1 MMLMAIYHLHCKVF
15 SRSKGQTAIAA
26 AAYRSGT
33 KLEDHELGTVSDY
46 TKKKGIAFSEI
57 ALPSNAPKEY
67 ADREV
72 LWNAVQEVE
81 KSKDAQLCREFEIA
95 LPKELSLDEQIDLV
109 RTFAK
114 SLVSEGMIADYSIH
128 DKNDG
133 NPHVHILTTMRRID
147 DNGKWMAKQRKVYS
161 LDESGNRIPVI
172 DPKTGKQ
179 KVESSGRK
187 VWKREPLLT
196 NDWNKKEKLVE
207 WRKRW
212 SDICNEA
219 IDKKNALIE
228 EENLAVNLYAQQEA
242 ISHIDHRSYAEQGV
256 NKTPTIHE
264 GWQARK
270 MERLGMTSERLEQ
283 NRRINQMNSVWS
295 QLNRVSKKYRKYN
308 ENHYKKYQ
316 EEVKNHERR
325 IRNFRS
331 SSGRSSGVTGHSGTN
346 HQNNVYSIAR
356 YPQTELA
363 SYGKIAAM
371 PRRGKSSEETD
382 SARLADH
389 TSISNIIRISDLIDD
404 ANLSMEQDAES
415 LIEAIIEAI
424 FSGNKKNKKKGL
436 QLVR

>member
-1 MMLMAIYHLHCKVF
+1 MLMAIYHLHCKVF

-46 TKKKGIAFSEI
+46 TKKNGIAFSEI

>member
-1 MMLMAIYHLHCKVF
+1 MLMAIYHLHCKVF

-46 TKKKGIAFSEI
+46 LKKKGIAFSEI
-57 ALPSNAPKEY
+57 ALPANAPKEY

-95 LPKELSLDEQIDLV
+95 LPKELSLVEQIELV

-114 SLVSEGMIADYSIH
+114 SLVNEGMIADYSIH

-133 NPHVHILTTMRRID
+133 NPHVHILTTMRGIA
-147 DNGKWMAKQRKVYS
+147 DNGKWMSKQKKIYS
-161 LDESGNRIPVI
+161 LDDGGNRIPII
-172 DPKTGKQ
+172 DKKTGQQ
-179 KVESSGRK
+179 KISNGRRQ
-187 VWKREPLLT
+187 WKRETLLDT
-196 NDWNKKEKLVE
+196 PWNSREQLLA

-283 NRRINQMNSVWS
+283 NRRINQMNSVWL
-295 QLNRVSKKYRKYN
+295 QLDTLSKKYRKYN
-308 ENHYKKYQ
+308 EDHYQDYQ
-316 EEVKNHERR
+316 KEVKNHERR
-325 IRNFRS
+325 IRDFRLC
-331 SSGRSSGVTGHSGTN
+331 SGRSSGVTGHAGAN
-346 HQNNVYSIAR
+346 YQNDVYSFAGNT
-356 YPQTELA
+356 QTEPA
-363 SYGKIAAM
+363 SYREITAM
-371 PRRGKSSEETD
+371 SRRGKSSEGTD
-382 SARLADH
+382 SEGLADH
-389 TSISNIIRISDLIDD
+389 TSISDMIRISDLIDD
-404 ANLSMEQDAES
+404 ANSSMKSEAET
-415 LIEAIIEAI
+415 LIEAIIDAL
-424 FSGNKKNKKKGL
+424 FSGNKKKKKHGL

>member
-1 MMLMAIYHLHCKVF
+1 MLMAIYHLHCKVF

-33 KLEDHELGTVSDY
+33 KLKDHELGTVSDY
-46 TKKKGIAFSEI
+46 LKKKGIAFSEI
-57 ALPSNAPKEY
+57 ALPANAPKEY

-95 LPKELSLDEQIDLV
+95 LPKELSLVEQIELV

-114 SLVSEGMIADYSIH
+114 SLVNEGMIADYSIH

-133 NPHVHILTTMRRID
+133 NPHVHILTTMRGIA
-147 DNGKWMAKQRKVYS
+147 DNGKWMSKQKKIYS
-161 LDESGNRIPVI
+161 LDDGGNRIPII
-172 DPKTGKQ
+172 DKKTGQQ
-179 KVESSGRK
+179 KISNGRRQ
-187 VWKREPLLT
+187 WKRETLLDT
-196 NDWNKKEKLVE
+196 PWNSREQLLA

-283 NRRINQMNSVWS
+283 NRRINQMNSVWL
-295 QLNRVSKKYRKYN
+295 QLDTLSKKYRKYN
-308 ENHYKKYQ
+308 EDHYQDYQ
-316 EEVKNHERR
+316 KEVKNHERR
-325 IRNFRS
+325 IRDFRS
-331 SSGRSSGVTGHSGTN
+331 CSGRSSGVTGHAGAN
-346 HQNNVYSIAR
+346 YQNDVYSFAGNT
-356 YPQTELA
+356 QTGPA
-363 SYGKIAAM
+363 SYREITAM
-371 PRRGKSSEETD
+371 SRRGKSSEGTD
-382 SARLADH
+382 SEGLADH
-389 TSISNIIRISDLIDD
+389 TSISDMIRISDLIDD
-404 ANLSMEQDAES
+404 ANSSMKSEAET
-415 LIEAIIEAI
+415 LIEAIIDAL
-424 FSGNKKNKKKGL
+424 FSGNKKKKKHGL
-436 QLVR
+436 QLVK

>member
-1 MMLMAIYHLHCKVF
+1 MLMAIYHLHCKVF

-57 ALPSNAPKEY
+57 ELPSNAPKEY

-95 LPKELSLDEQIDLV
+95 LPKELSLVEQIELV

-128 DKNDG
+128 DKIDG
-133 NPHVHILTTMRRID
+133 NPHVHILTTMRGID
-147 DNGKWMAKQRKVYS
+147 DKGKWMSKQKKIYS
-161 LDESGNRIPVI
+161 LDEGGNRIPII
-172 DPKTGKQ
+172 DKKTGQQ
-179 KVESSGRK
+179 KISNGRRQ
-187 VWKREPLLT
+187 WKRETLLDT
-196 NDWNKKEKLVE
+196 SWNSKEQLLA

-228 EENLAVNLYAQQEA
+228 EENLAVNLYAQQPE
-242 ISHIDHRSYAEQGV
+242 INHIDHRSYAEQGV

-283 NRRINQMNSVWS
+283 NRRINQMNSIWS
-295 QLNRVSKKYRKYN
+295 QLNDVSKKYRKYN
-308 ENHYKKYQ
+308 EDHYQDYQ
-316 EEVKNHERR
+316 KEVKNHERR

-331 SSGRSSGVTGHSGTN
+331 SSGRSSGVTGHSGAN
-346 HQNNVYSIAR
+346 YQNDVCSFAGNT
-356 YPQTELA
+356 QTEPA
-363 SYGKIAAM
+363 SYREITAM
-371 PRRGKSSEETD
+371 SRRGKSSEGTD
-382 SARLADH
+382 SAGLADQ
-389 TSISNIIRISDLIDD
+389 TSLSDIIRISDLIDD
-404 ANLSMEQDAES
+404 ANSSMESEAET
-415 LIEAIIEAI
+415 LIEAIINAL
-424 FSGNKKNKKKGL
+424 FSGNKKKKKHEL

>member
-1 MMLMAIYHLHCKVF
+1 MLMAIYHLHCKVF

-57 ALPSNAPKEY
+57 ELPSNAPKEY

-95 LPKELSLDEQIDLV
+95 LPKELSLVEQIELV

-133 NPHVHILTTMRRID
+133 NPHVHILTTMRGIG
-147 DNGKWMAKQRKVYS
+147 DNGKWMSKQKKIYS
-161 LDESGNRIPVI
+161 LDEGGNRIPII
-172 DPKTGKQ
+172 DKKTGQQ
-179 KVESSGRK
+179 KISNGRRQ
-187 VWKREPLLT
+187 WTRETLLDT
-196 NDWNKKEKLVE
+196 PWNSRVQLLA

-256 NKTPTIHE
+256 NKAPTIHE

-283 NRRINQMNSVWS
+283 NRRINQMNSIWS
-295 QLNRVSKKYRKYN
+295 QLNDVSKKYRKYN
-308 ENHYKKYQ
+308 EDHYQDYQ
-316 EEVKNHERR
+316 KEVKNHERR

-346 HQNNVYSIAR
+346 YQNDVYSFAGNT
-356 YPQTELA
+356 QTEPA
-363 SYGKIAAM
+363 SYREITAM
-371 PRRGKSSEETD
+371 SRRGKSSEGTD
-382 SARLADH
+382 SAGLADH
-389 TSISNIIRISDLIDD
+389 TSISDMIRISDLIDD
-404 ANLSMEQDAES
+404 ANSSMESEAET
-415 LIEAIIEAI
+415 LIEAIIDAL
-424 FSGNKKNKKKGL
+424 FSGNKKKKKHGL

>member
-283 NRRINQMNSVWS
+283 NRRINC
-295 QLNRVSKKYRKYN
+295 
-308 ENHYKKYQ
+308 
-316 EEVKNHERR
+316 
-325 IRNFRS
+325 
-331 SSGRSSGVTGHSGTN
+331 
-346 HQNNVYSIAR
+346 
-356 YPQTELA
+356 
-363 SYGKIAAM
+363 
-371 PRRGKSSEETD
+371 
-382 SARLADH
+382 
-389 TSISNIIRISDLIDD
+389 
-404 ANLSMEQDAES
+404 
-415 LIEAIIEAI
+415 
-424 FSGNKKNKKKGL
+424 
-436 QLVR
+436 

>member
-1 MMLMAIYHLHCKVF
+1 MLMAIYHLHCKVF

-57 ALPSNAPKEY
+57 ELPSNAPKEY

-95 LPKELSLDEQIDLV
+95 LPKELSLVEQIELV

-133 NPHVHILTTMRRID
+133 NPHVHILTTMRGID
-147 DNGKWMAKQRKVYS
+147 DKGKWMSKQKKIYS
-161 LDESGNRIPVI
+161 LDEGGNRIPII
-172 DPKTGKQ
+172 DKKTGQQ
-179 KVESSGRK
+179 KISNGRRQ
-187 VWKREPLLT
+187 WKRETLLDT
-196 NDWNKKEKLVE
+196 SWNSKEQLLA

-228 EENLAVNLYAQQEA
+228 EENLAVNLYAQQPE
-242 ISHIDHRSYAEQGV
+242 INHIDHRSYAEQGV

-283 NRRINQMNSVWS
+283 NRRINQMNSIWS
-295 QLNRVSKKYRKYN
+295 QLNDVSKKYRKYN
-308 ENHYKKYQ
+308 EDHYQDYQ
-316 EEVKNHERR
+316 KEVKNHERR

-331 SSGRSSGVTGHSGTN
+331 SSGRSSGVTGHSGAN
-346 HQNNVYSIAR
+346 YQNDVYSFAGNT
-356 YPQTELA
+356 QTEPA
-363 SYGKIAAM
+363 SYREITAM
-371 PRRGKSSEETD
+371 SRRGKSSEGTD
-382 SARLADH
+382 SAGLADQ
-389 TSISNIIRISDLIDD
+389 TSLSDIIRISDLIDD
-404 ANLSMEQDAES
+404 ANSSMESEAET
-415 LIEAIIEAI
+415 LIEAIINAL
-424 FSGNKKNKKKGL
+424 FSGNKKKKKHEL

>member
-1 MMLMAIYHLHCKVF
+1 MLMAIYHLHCKVF

-46 TKKKGIAFSEI
+46 TKKKGIAFSDIE
-57 ALPSNAPKEY
+57 LPSNAPKEY

-95 LPKELSLDEQIDLV
+95 LPKELSLVEQIELV

-133 NPHVHILTTMRRID
+133 NPHVHILTTMRGID
-147 DNGKWMAKQRKVYS
+147 DKGKWMSKQKKIYS
-161 LDESGNRIPVI
+161 LDEGGNRIPII
-172 DPKTGKQ
+172 DKKTGQQ
-179 KVESSGRK
+179 KISNGRRQ
-187 VWKREPLLT
+187 WKRETLLDT
-196 NDWNKKEKLVE
+196 SWNSKEQLLA

-228 EENLAVNLYAQQEA
+228 EENLAVNLYAQQPE
-242 ISHIDHRSYAEQGV
+242 INHIDHRSYAEQGV

-283 NRRINQMNSVWS
+283 NRRINQMNSIWS
-295 QLNRVSKKYRKYN
+295 QLNDVSKKYRKYN
-308 ENHYKKYQ
+308 EDHYQDYQ
-316 EEVKNHERR
+316 KEVKNHERR

-331 SSGRSSGVTGHSGTN
+331 SSGRSSGVTGHSGAN
-346 HQNNVYSIAR
+346 YQNDVYSFAGNT
-356 YPQTELA
+356 QTEPA
-363 SYGKIAAM
+363 SYREITAM
-371 PRRGKSSEETD
+371 SRRGKSSEGTD
-382 SARLADH
+382 SAGLADQ
-389 TSISNIIRISDLIDD
+389 TSLSDIIRISDLIDD
-404 ANLSMEQDAES
+404 ANSSMESEAET
-415 LIEAIIEAI
+415 LIEAIINAL
-424 FSGNKKNKKKGL
+424 FSGNKKKKKHEL

>member
-1 MMLMAIYHLHCKVF
+1 M
-15 SRSKGQTAIAA
+15 
-26 AAYRSGT
+26 
-33 KLEDHELGTVSDY
+33 
-46 TKKKGIAFSEI
+46 
-57 ALPSNAPKEY
+57 
-67 ADREV
+67 
-72 LWNAVQEVE
+72 
-81 KSKDAQLCREFEIA
+81 
-95 LPKELSLDEQIDLV
+95 
-109 RTFAK
+109 
-114 SLVSEGMIADYSIH
+114 
-128 DKNDG
+128 
-133 NPHVHILTTMRRID
+133 
-147 DNGKWMAKQRKVYS
+147 
-161 LDESGNRIPVI
+161 
-172 DPKTGKQ
+172 
-179 KVESSGRK
+179 
-187 VWKREPLLT
+187 WKREPLLT

-424 FSGNKKNKKKGL
+424 FSGNKKNKKKEL

>member
-1 MMLMAIYHLHCKVF
+1 MLMAIYHLHCKVF

-33 KLEDHELGTVSDY
+33 KLEDHELGTISDY

-95 LPKELSLDEQIDLV
+95 LPKELSLVEQIELV

-133 NPHVHILTTMRRID
+133 NPHVHILTTMRGIN

-161 LDESGNRIPVI
+161 LDESGNKIPII
-172 DPKTGKQ
+172 DKKTGQQ
-179 KVESSGRK
+179 KISNGRRQ
-187 VWKREPLLT
+187 WKRETLLDT
-196 NDWNKKEKLVE
+196 PWNSKEQLLA

-228 EENLAVNLYAQQEA
+228 EENLAVNLYAQQPE
-242 ISHIDHRSYAEQGV
+242 INHIDHRSYAEQGV

-283 NRRINQMNSVWS
+283 NRRINQMNSIWS
-295 QLNRVSKKYRKYN
+295 QLNDVSKKYRKYN
-308 ENHYKKYQ
+308 EDHYQDYQ
-316 EEVKNHERR
+316 KEVKNHERR

-331 SSGRSSGVTGHSGTN
+331 SSGRSSGVTGHSGAN
-346 HQNNVYSIAR
+346 YQNDVYSFAGNT
-356 YPQTELA
+356 QTEPA
-363 SYGKIAAM
+363 SYREITAM
-371 PRRGKSSEETD
+371 SRRGKSSEGTD
-382 SARLADH
+382 SAGLADQ
-389 TSISNIIRISDLIDD
+389 TSLSDIIRISDLIDD
-404 ANLSMEQDAES
+404 ANSSMESEAET
-415 LIEAIIEAI
+415 LIEAIINAL
-424 FSGNKKNKKKGL
+424 FSGNKKKKKHEL

>member
-1 MMLMAIYHLHCKVF
+1 MLMAIYHLHCKVF

-57 ALPSNAPKEY
+57 ELPSNAPKEY

-95 LPKELSLDEQIDLV
+95 LPKELSLVEQIELV

-133 NPHVHILTTMRRID
+133 NPHVHILTTMRGID
-147 DNGKWMAKQRKVYS
+147 DNGKWMSKQKKVYS
-161 LDESGNRIPVI
+161 LDEGGNRIPII
-172 DPKTGKQ
+172 DKKTGQQ
-179 KVESSGRK
+179 KISNGRRQ
-187 VWKREPLLT
+187 WKRETLLDT
-196 NDWNKKEKLVE
+196 PWNSREQLLA

-228 EENLAVNLYAQQEA
+228 EENLAVNLYAQQPE
-242 ISHIDHRSYAEQGV
+242 INHIDHRSYAEQGV

-270 MERLGMTSERLEQ
+270 MERLGMTSERPEQ
-283 NRRINQMNSVWS
+283 NRRINQMNSIWS
-295 QLNRVSKKYRKYN
+295 QLNDVSKKYRKYN
-308 ENHYKKYQ
+308 EDHYQDYQ
-316 EEVKNHERR
+316 KEVKNHERR

-331 SSGRSSGVTGHSGTN
+331 SSGRSSGVTGHSGAN
-346 HQNNVYSIAR
+346 YQNDVYSFAGNT
-356 YPQTELA
+356 QTEPA
-363 SYGKIAAM
+363 SYREITAM
-371 PRRGKSSEETD
+371 SRRGKSSEGTD
-382 SARLADH
+382 SAGLADH
-389 TSISNIIRISDLIDD
+389 TSISDMIRISDLIDD
-404 ANLSMEQDAES
+404 ANSRMESEAET
-415 LIEAIIEAI
+415 LIEAIIDAL
-424 FSGNKKNKKKGL
+424 FSGNKKKKKHGL

>member
-1 MMLMAIYHLHCKVF
+1 MLMAIYHLHCKVF

-33 KLEDHELGTVSDY
+33 KLEYHELGTVSDY

>member
-1 MMLMAIYHLHCKVF
+1 MLMAIYHLHCKVF

-26 AAYRSGT
+26 AAYRSGS
-33 KLEDHELGTVSDY
+33 KLEDYELGTVSDY

-57 ALPSNAPKEY
+57 ELPSNAPKEY

-95 LPKELSLDEQIDLV
+95 LPKELSLVEQIELV

-133 NPHVHILTTMRRID
+133 NPHVHILTTMRGID
-147 DNGKWMAKQRKVYS
+147 DKGKWMSKQKKIYS
-161 LDESGNRIPVI
+161 LDEGGNRIPII
-172 DPKTGKQ
+172 DKKTGQQ
-179 KVESSGRK
+179 KISNGRRQ
-187 VWKREPLLT
+187 WKRETFLDTPWNSKEQLLA
-196 NDWNKKEKLVE
+196 

-212 SDICNEA
+212 SDICNEV

-228 EENLAVNLYAQQEA
+228 EENLAVNLYAQQPE
-242 ISHIDHRSYAEQGV
+242 INHIDHRSYAEQGV

-283 NRRINQMNSVWS
+283 NRRINQMNSIWS
-295 QLNRVSKKYRKYN
+295 QLNDVSKKYRKYN
-308 ENHYKKYQ
+308 EDHYQDYQ
-316 EEVKNHERR
+316 KEVKNHERR

-346 HQNNVYSIAR
+346 YQNDVYSFAGNT
-356 YPQTELA
+356 QTEPA
-363 SYGKIAAM
+363 SYREITAM
-371 PRRGKSSEETD
+371 SRRGKSSEGTD
-382 SARLADH
+382 SAGLADH
-389 TSISNIIRISDLIDD
+389 TSISDMIRISDLIDD
-404 ANLSMEQDAES
+404 ANSSMESEAET
-415 LIEAIIEAI
+415 LIEAIIDAL
-424 FSGNKKNKKKGL
+424 FSGNKKKKKHGL

>member
-1 MMLMAIYHLHCKVF
+1 MAIYHLHCKVF

-26 AAYRSGT
+26 AAYRSGS
-33 KLEDHELGTVSDY
+33 KLEDYELGTVSDY

-57 ALPSNAPKEY
+57 ELPSNAPKEY

-81 KSKDAQLCREFEIA
+81 TSKDAQLCREFEIA
-95 LPKELSLDEQIDLV
+95 LPKELSLVEQIEHV

-133 NPHVHILTTMRRID
+133 NPHVHILTTMRGID
-147 DNGKWMAKQRKVYS
+147 DKGKWMSKQKKIYS
-161 LDESGNRIPVI
+161 LDESGNRIPII
-172 DPKTGKQ
+172 DKKTGQQ
-179 KVESSGRK
+179 KISNGRRQ
-187 VWKREPLLT
+187 WKREKFLDTPWNSKEQLLA
-196 NDWNKKEKLVE
+196 

-212 SDICNEA
+212 SDICNEV

-228 EENLAVNLYAQQEA
+228 EENLAVNLYAQQPE
-242 ISHIDHRSYAEQGV
+242 INHIDHRSYAEQGV

-283 NRRINQMNSVWS
+283 NRRINQMNSIWS
-295 QLNRVSKKYRKYN
+295 QLNDVSKKYRKYN
-308 ENHYKKYQ
+308 EDHYQDYQ
-316 EEVKNHERR
+316 KEVKNHERR

-346 HQNNVYSIAR
+346 YQNDVYSFAGNT
-356 YPQTELA
+356 QTEPA
-363 SYGKIAAM
+363 SYREITAM
-371 PRRGKSSEETD
+371 SRRGKSSEGTD
-382 SARLADH
+382 SAGLADH
-389 TSISNIIRISDLIDD
+389 TSISDMIRISDLIDD
-404 ANLSMEQDAES
+404 ANSSMESEAET
-415 LIEAIIEAI
+415 LIEAIIDAL
-424 FSGNKKNKKKGL
+424 FSGNKKKKKHGL

>member
-1 MMLMAIYHLHCKVF
+1 MLMAIYHLHCKVF

-57 ALPSNAPKEY
+57 ELPSNAPKEY

-95 LPKELSLDEQIDLV
+95 LPKELSLVEQIELV

-133 NPHVHILTTMRRID
+133 NPHVHILTTMRGID
-147 DNGKWMAKQRKVYS
+147 DKGKWMSKQKKIYS
-161 LDESGNRIPVI
+161 LDEGGNRIPII
-172 DPKTGKQ
+172 DKKTGQQ
-179 KVESSGRK
+179 KISNGRRQ
-187 VWKREPLLT
+187 WKRETLLDT
-196 NDWNKKEKLVE
+196 SWNSKEQLLA

-228 EENLAVNLYAQQEA
+228 EENLAVNLYAQQPE
-242 ISHIDHRSYAEQGV
+242 INHIDHRSYAEQGV

-283 NRRINQMNSVWS
+283 NRRINQMNSIWS
-295 QLNRVSKKYRKYN
+295 QLNDSKKYRKYN
-308 ENHYKKYQ
+308 EDHYQDYQ
-316 EEVKNHERR
+316 KEVKNHERR

-331 SSGRSSGVTGHSGTN
+331 SSGRSSGVTGHSGAN
-346 HQNNVYSIAR
+346 YQNDVYSFAGNT
-356 YPQTELA
+356 QTEPA
-363 SYGKIAAM
+363 SYREITAM
-371 PRRGKSSEETD
+371 SRRGKSSEGTD
-382 SARLADH
+382 SAGLADQ
-389 TSISNIIRISDLIDD
+389 TSLSDIIRISDLIDD
-404 ANLSMEQDAES
+404 ANSSMESEAET
-415 LIEAIIEAI
+415 LIEAIINAL
-424 FSGNKKNKKKGL
+424 FSGNKKKKKHEL

>member
-1 MMLMAIYHLHCKVF
+1 MLMAIYHLHCKVF

-57 ALPSNAPKEY
+57 ELPSNAPKEY

-95 LPKELSLDEQIDLV
+95 LPKELSLVEQIELV

-133 NPHVHILTTMRRID
+133 NPHVHILTTMRGID
-147 DNGKWMAKQRKVYS
+147 DKGKWMSKQKKIYS
-161 LDESGNRIPVI
+161 LDEGGNRIPII
-172 DPKTGKQ
+172 DKKTGQQ
-179 KVESSGRK
+179 KISNGRRQ
-187 VWKREPLLT
+187 WKRETLLDT
-196 NDWNKKEKLVE
+196 SWNSKEQLLA

-228 EENLAVNLYAQQEA
+228 EKNLAVNLYAQQPE
-242 ISHIDHRSYAEQGV
+242 INHIDHRSYAEQGV

-283 NRRINQMNSVWS
+283 NRRINQMNSIWS
-295 QLNRVSKKYRKYN
+295 QLNDVSKKYRKYN
-308 ENHYKKYQ
+308 EDHYQDYQ
-316 EEVKNHERR
+316 KEVKNHERR

-331 SSGRSSGVTGHSGTN
+331 SSGRSSGVTGHSGAN
-346 HQNNVYSIAR
+346 YQNDVYSFAGNT
-356 YPQTELA
+356 QTEPA
-363 SYGKIAAM
+363 SYREITAM
-371 PRRGKSSEETD
+371 SRRGKSSEGTD
-382 SARLADH
+382 SAGLADQ
-389 TSISNIIRISDLIDD
+389 TSLSDIIRISDLIDD
-404 ANLSMEQDAES
+404 ANSSMESEAET
-415 LIEAIIEAI
+415 LIEAIINAL
-424 FSGNKKNKKKGL
+424 FSGNKKKKKHEL

>member
-1 MMLMAIYHLHCKVF
+1 MLMAIYHLHCKVF

-46 TKKKGIAFSEI
+46 SKKKGIAFSEI
-57 ALPSNAPKEY
+57 ALPANAPKEY

-95 LPKELSLDEQIDLV
+95 LPKELSLVEQIELV

-114 SLVSEGMIADYSIH
+114 SLVNEGMIADYSIH

-133 NPHVHILTTMRRID
+133 NPHVHILTTMRGIA
-147 DNGKWMAKQRKVYS
+147 DNGKWMSKQKKIYS
-161 LDESGNRIPVI
+161 LDDGGNRIPII
-172 DPKTGKQ
+172 DKKTGQQ
-179 KVESSGRK
+179 KISNGRRQ
-187 VWKREPLLT
+187 WKRETLLDT
-196 NDWNKKEKLVE
+196 PWNSREQLLA

-228 EENLAVNLYAQQEA
+228 EENLAVNLYAQQPE
-242 ISHIDHRSYAEQGV
+242 INHIDHRSYAEQGV

-283 NRRINQMNSVWS
+283 NRRINQMNSIWS
-295 QLNRVSKKYRKYN
+295 QLNDVSKKYRKYN
-308 ENHYKKYQ
+308 EDHYQDYQ
-316 EEVKNHERR
+316 KEVKNHERR

-331 SSGRSSGVTGHSGTN
+331 SSGRSSGVTGHSGAN
-346 HQNNVYSIAR
+346 YQNDVYSFAGNT
-356 YPQTELA
+356 QTEPA
-363 SYGKIAAM
+363 SYREITAM
-371 PRRGKSSEETD
+371 SRRGKSSEGTD
-382 SARLADH
+382 SAGLADH
-389 TSISNIIRISDLIDD
+389 TSISDMIRISDLIDD
-404 ANLSMEQDAES
+404 ANSRMESEAET
-415 LIEAIIEAI
+415 LIEAIIDAL
-424 FSGNKKNKKKGL
+424 FSGNKKKKKHGL

>member
-1 MMLMAIYHLHCKVF
+1 MLMAIYHLHCKVF

-57 ALPSNAPKEY
+57 ELPSNAPKEY

-81 KSKDAQLCREFEIA
+81 KSKDAQLCREFEIT
-95 LPKELSLDEQIDLV
+95 LPKELSLVEQIELV

-133 NPHVHILTTMRRID
+133 NPHVHILTTMRGID
-147 DNGKWMAKQRKVYS
+147 DKGKWMSKQKKIYS
-161 LDESGNRIPVI
+161 LDEGGNRIPII
-172 DPKTGKQ
+172 DKKTGQQ
-179 KVESSGRK
+179 KISNGRRQ
-187 VWKREPLLT
+187 WKRETLLDT
-196 NDWNKKEKLVE
+196 SWNSKEQLLA

-228 EENLAVNLYAQQEA
+228 EENLAVNLYAQQPE
-242 ISHIDHRSYAEQGV
+242 INHIDHRSYAEQGV

-270 MERLGMTSERLEQ
+270 MERLGMTSERPEQ
-283 NRRINQMNSVWS
+283 NRRINQMNSIWS
-295 QLNRVSKKYRKYN
+295 QLNDVSKKYRKYN
-308 ENHYKKYQ
+308 EDHYQDYQ
-316 EEVKNHERR
+316 KEVKNHERR

-331 SSGRSSGVTGHSGTN
+331 SSGRSSGVTGHSGAN
-346 HQNNVYSIAR
+346 YQNDVYSFAGNT
-356 YPQTELA
+356 QTEPA
-363 SYGKIAAM
+363 SYREITAM
-371 PRRGKSSEETD
+371 SRRGKSSEGTD
-382 SARLADH
+382 SAGLADH
-389 TSISNIIRISDLIDD
+389 TSLSDIIRISDLIDD
-404 ANLSMEQDAES
+404 ANSSMESEAET
-415 LIEAIIEAI
+415 LIEAIIDAL
-424 FSGNKKNKKKGL
+424 FSGNKKKKKHGL

>member
-1 MMLMAIYHLHCKVF
+1 MLMAIYHLHCKVF

-46 TKKKGIAFSEI
+46 SKKKGIAFSEI
-57 ALPSNAPKEY
+57 ALPANAPKEY

-95 LPKELSLDEQIDLV
+95 LPKELSLVEQIELV

-114 SLVSEGMIADYSIH
+114 SLVNEGMIADYSIH

-133 NPHVHILTTMRRID
+133 NPHVHILTTMRGIA
-147 DNGKWMAKQRKVYS
+147 DNGKWMSKQKKIYS
-161 LDESGNRIPVI
+161 LDESGNKIPII
-172 DPKTGKQ
+172 DKKNGQQ
-179 KVESSGRK
+179 KISNGRRQ
-187 VWKREPLLT
+187 WKRETLLDTPWNSREQLLT
-196 NDWNKKEKLVE
+196 

-264 GWQARK
+264 GWQACK

-283 NRRINQMNSVWS
+283 NRRINQMNSVWL
-295 QLNRVSKKYRKYN
+295 QLDTLSKKYRKYN
-308 ENHYKKYQ
+308 EDHYQDYQ
-316 EEVKNHERR
+316 KEVKNHERR
-325 IRNFRS
+325 IRDFRS
-331 SSGRSSGVTGHSGTN
+331 CSGRSSGVTGHAGAN
-346 HQNNVYSIAR
+346 YQNDVYSFAGNT
-356 YPQTELA
+356 QTEPA
-363 SYGKIAAM
+363 SYREITAM
-371 PRRGKSSEETD
+371 SRRGKSSEGTD
-382 SARLADH
+382 SEGLADH
-389 TSISNIIRISDLIDD
+389 TSISDMIRISDLIDD
-404 ANLSMEQDAES
+404 ANSSMKSEAET

-424 FSGNKKNKKKGL
+424 FSGNKKNKKKEL

>member
-1 MMLMAIYHLHCKVF
+1 MLMAIYHLHCKVF

-33 KLEDHELGTVSDY
+33 KLEDHELGTVSDF

-57 ALPSNAPKEY
+57 ELPSNAPKEY

-95 LPKELSLDEQIDLV
+95 LPKELSLVEQIELV

-133 NPHVHILTTMRRID
+133 NPHVHILTTMRGID
-147 DNGKWMAKQRKVYS
+147 DKGKWMSKQKKIYS
-161 LDESGNRIPVI
+161 LDEGGNRIPII
-172 DPKTGKQ
+172 DKKTGQQ
-179 KVESSGRK
+179 KISNGRRQ
-187 VWKREPLLT
+187 WKRETLLDT
-196 NDWNKKEKLVE
+196 SWNSKEQLLA

-228 EENLAVNLYAQQEA
+228 EENLAVNLYAQQPE
-242 ISHIDHRSYAEQGV
+242 INHIDHRSYAEQGV

-283 NRRINQMNSVWS
+283 NRRINQMNSIWS
-295 QLNRVSKKYRKYN
+295 QLNDVSKKYRKYN
-308 ENHYKKYQ
+308 EDHYQDYQ
-316 EEVKNHERR
+316 KEVKNHERR

-331 SSGRSSGVTGHSGTN
+331 SSGRSSGVTGHSGAN
-346 HQNNVYSIAR
+346 YQNDVYSFAGNT
-356 YPQTELA
+356 QTEPA
-363 SYGKIAAM
+363 SYREITAM
-371 PRRGKSSEETD
+371 SRRGKSSEGTD
-382 SARLADH
+382 SAGLADQ
-389 TSISNIIRISDLIDD
+389 TSLSDIIRISDLIDD
-404 ANLSMEQDAES
+404 ANSSMESEAET
-415 LIEAIIEAI
+415 LIEAIINAL
-424 FSGNKKNKKKGL
+424 FSGNKKKKKHEL

>member
-1 MMLMAIYHLHCKVF
+1 MLMAIYHLHCKVF

-57 ALPSNAPKEY
+57 ELPSNAPKEY

-95 LPKELSLDEQIDLV
+95 LPKELSLVEQIELV

-133 NPHVHILTTMRRID
+133 NPHVHILTTMRGID
-147 DNGKWMAKQRKVYS
+147 DKGKWMSKQKKIYS
-161 LDESGNRIPVI
+161 LDEGGNRIPII
-172 DPKTGKQ
+172 DKKTGQQ
-179 KVESSGRK
+179 KISNGRRQ
-187 VWKREPLLT
+187 WKRETLLDT
-196 NDWNKKEKLVE
+196 SWNSKEQLLA

-228 EENLAVNLYAQQEA
+228 EENLAVNLYAQQPE
-242 ISHIDHRSYAEQGV
+242 INHIDHRSYAEQGV

-283 NRRINQMNSVWS
+283 NRRINQMNSIWS
-295 QLNRVSKKYRKYN
+295 QLNDVSKKYRKYN
-308 ENHYKKYQ
+308 EDHYQDYQ
-316 EEVKNHERR
+316 KEVKNHERR

-331 SSGRSSGVTGHSGTN
+331 SSGRSSGVTGHSGAN
-346 HQNNVYSIAR
+346 YQNDVYSFAGNI
-356 YPQTELA
+356 QTEPA
-363 SYGKIAAM
+363 SYREITAM
-371 PRRGKSSEETD
+371 SRRGKSSEGTD
-382 SARLADH
+382 SAGLADQ
-389 TSISNIIRISDLIDD
+389 TSLSDIIRISDLIDD
-404 ANLSMEQDAES
+404 ANSSMESEAET
-415 LIEAIIEAI
+415 LIEAIINAL
-424 FSGNKKNKKKGL
+424 FSGNKKKKKHEL

>member
-1 MMLMAIYHLHCKVF
+1 MLMAIYHLHCKVF

-283 NRRINQMNSVWS
+283 NRRINQMNSIWS

>member
-1 MMLMAIYHLHCKVF
+1 MLMAIYHLHCKVF

>member
-1 MMLMAIYHLHCKVF
+1 MAIYHLHCKVF
-15 SRSKGQTAIAA
+15 SRNKGQTAIAA

-424 FSGNKKNKKKGL
+424 FSGNKKNKKKEL

>member
-1 MMLMAIYHLHCKVF
+1 MAIYHLHCKVF

-26 AAYRSGT
+26 AAYRSGS
-33 KLEDHELGTVSDY
+33 KLEDYELGTVSDY

-57 ALPSNAPKEY
+57 ELPSNAPKEY

-95 LPKELSLDEQIDLV
+95 LPKELSLVEQIELV

-133 NPHVHILTTMRRID
+133 NPHVHILTTMRGID
-147 DNGKWMAKQRKVYS
+147 DKGKWMSKQKKIYS
-161 LDESGNRIPVI
+161 LDESGNRIPII
-172 DPKTGKQ
+172 DKKTGQQ
-179 KVESSGRK
+179 KISNGRRQ
-187 VWKREPLLT
+187 WKREKFLDTPWNSKEQLLA
-196 NDWNKKEKLVE
+196 

-212 SDICNEA
+212 SDICNEV

-228 EENLAVNLYAQQEA
+228 EENLAVNLYAQQPE
-242 ISHIDHRSYAEQGV
+242 INHIDHRSYAEQGV

-283 NRRINQMNSVWS
+283 NRRINQMNSIWS
-295 QLNRVSKKYRKYN
+295 QLNDVSKKYRKYN
-308 ENHYKKYQ
+308 EDHYQDYQ
-316 EEVKNHERR
+316 KEVKNHERR

-346 HQNNVYSIAR
+346 YQNDVYSFAGNT
-356 YPQTELA
+356 QTEPA
-363 SYGKIAAM
+363 SYREITAM
-371 PRRGKSSEETD
+371 SRRGKSSEGTD
-382 SARLADH
+382 SAGLADH
-389 TSISNIIRISDLIDD
+389 TSISDMIRISDLIDD
-404 ANLSMEQDAES
+404 ANSSMESEAET
-415 LIEAIIEAI
+415 LIEAIIDAL
-424 FSGNKKNKKKGL
+424 FSGNKKKKKHGL

>member
-1 MMLMAIYHLHCKVF
+1 MLMAIYHLHCKVF
-15 SRSKGQTAIAA
+15 SRSKGQTSIAA

>member
-1 MMLMAIYHLHCKVF
+1 MAIYHLHCKVF

-128 DKNDG
+128 DKNDE

>member
-1 MMLMAIYHLHCKVF
+1 MLMAIYHLHCKVF

-46 TKKKGIAFSEI
+46 TKKKGIAFSDIE
-57 ALPSNAPKEY
+57 LPSNAPKEY

-95 LPKELSLDEQIDLV
+95 LPKELSLVEQIELV

-133 NPHVHILTTMRRID
+133 NPHVHILTTMRGID
-147 DNGKWMAKQRKVYS
+147 DKGKWMSKQKKIYS
-161 LDESGNRIPVI
+161 LDEGGNRIPII
-172 DPKTGKQ
+172 DKKTGQQ
-179 KVESSGRK
+179 KISNGRRQ
-187 VWKREPLLT
+187 WKRETLLDT
-196 NDWNKKEKLVE
+196 SWNSKEQLLA

-228 EENLAVNLYAQQEA
+228 EKNLAVNLYAQQPE
-242 ISHIDHRSYAEQGV
+242 INHIDHRSYAEQGV

-283 NRRINQMNSVWS
+283 NRRINQMNSIWS
-295 QLNRVSKKYRKYN
+295 QLNDVSKKYRKYN
-308 ENHYKKYQ
+308 EDHYQDYQ
-316 EEVKNHERR
+316 KEVKNHERR

-331 SSGRSSGVTGHSGTN
+331 SSGRSSGVTGHSGAN
-346 HQNNVYSIAR
+346 YQNDVYSFAGNT
-356 YPQTELA
+356 QTEPA
-363 SYGKIAAM
+363 SYREITAM
-371 PRRGKSSEETD
+371 SRRGKSSEGTD
-382 SARLADH
+382 SAGLADQ
-389 TSISNIIRISDLIDD
+389 TSLSDIIRISDLIDD
-404 ANLSMEQDAES
+404 ANSSMESEAET
-415 LIEAIIEAI
+415 LIEAIINAL
-424 FSGNKKNKKKGL
+424 FSGNKKKKKHEL

>member
-1 MMLMAIYHLHCKVF
+1 MLMAIYHLHCKVF

-57 ALPSNAPKEY
+57 ELPSNAPKEY

-95 LPKELSLDEQIDLV
+95 LPKELSLVEQIELV

-133 NPHVHILTTMRRID
+133 NPHVHILTTMRGID
-147 DNGKWMAKQRKVYS
+147 DKGKWMSKQKKIYS
-161 LDESGNRIPVI
+161 LDEGGNRISII
-172 DPKTGKQ
+172 DKKTGQQ
-179 KVESSGRK
+179 KISNGRRQ
-187 VWKREPLLT
+187 WKRETLLDT
-196 NDWNKKEKLVE
+196 SWNSKEQLLA

-228 EENLAVNLYAQQEA
+228 EENLAVNLYAQQPE
-242 ISHIDHRSYAEQGV
+242 INHIDHRSYAEQGV

-283 NRRINQMNSVWS
+283 NRRINQMNSIWS
-295 QLNRVSKKYRKYN
+295 QLNDVSKKYRKYN
-308 ENHYKKYQ
+308 EDHYQDYQ
-316 EEVKNHERR
+316 KEVKNHERR

-331 SSGRSSGVTGHSGTN
+331 SSGRSSGVTGHSGAN
-346 HQNNVYSIAR
+346 YQNDVYSFAGNT
-356 YPQTELA
+356 QTEPA
-363 SYGKIAAM
+363 SYREITAM
-371 PRRGKSSEETD
+371 SRRGKSSEGTD
-382 SARLADH
+382 SAGLADH
-389 TSISNIIRISDLIDD
+389 TSLSDIIRISDLIDD
-404 ANLSMEQDAES
+404 ANSSMESEAET
-415 LIEAIIEAI
+415 LIEAIIDAL
-424 FSGNKKNKKKGL
+424 FSGNKKKKKHGL

>member
-1 MMLMAIYHLHCKVF
+1 MLMAIYHLHCKVF

-57 ALPSNAPKEY
+57 ELPSNAPKEY

-95 LPKELSLDEQIDLV
+95 LPKELSLVEQIELV

-133 NPHVHILTTMRRID
+133 NPHVHILTTMRGID
-147 DNGKWMAKQRKVYS
+147 DKGKWMSKQKKIYS
-161 LDESGNRIPVI
+161 LDEGGNRIPII
-172 DPKTGKQ
+172 DKKTGQQ
-179 KVESSGRK
+179 KISNGRRQ
-187 VWKREPLLT
+187 WKRETLLDT
-196 NDWNKKEKLVE
+196 SWNSKEQLLAWK
-207 WRKRW
+207 KRW

-228 EENLAVNLYAQQEA
+228 EENLAVNLYAQQPE
-242 ISHIDHRSYAEQGV
+242 INHIDHRSYAEQGV

-283 NRRINQMNSVWS
+283 NRRINQMNSIWS
-295 QLNRVSKKYRKYN
+295 QLNDVSKKYRKYN
-308 ENHYKKYQ
+308 EDHYQDYQ
-316 EEVKNHERR
+316 KEVKNHERR

-331 SSGRSSGVTGHSGTN
+331 SSGRSSGVTGHSGAN
-346 HQNNVYSIAR
+346 YQNDVYSFAGNT
-356 YPQTELA
+356 QTEPA
-363 SYGKIAAM
+363 SYREITAM
-371 PRRGKSSEETD
+371 SRRGKSSEGTD
-382 SARLADH
+382 SAGLADQ
-389 TSISNIIRISDLIDD
+389 TSLSDIIRISDLIDD
-404 ANLSMEQDAES
+404 ANSSMESEAET
-415 LIEAIIEAI
+415 LIEAIINAL
-424 FSGNKKNKKKGL
+424 FSGNKKKKKHEL

>member
-1 MMLMAIYHLHCKVF
+1 MAIYHLHCKVF

-57 ALPSNAPKEY
+57 ELPSNAPKEY

-95 LPKELSLDEQIDLV
+95 LPKELSLVEQIELV

-133 NPHVHILTTMRRID
+133 NPHVHILTTMRGID
-147 DNGKWMAKQRKVYS
+147 DKGKWMSKQKKIYS
-161 LDESGNRIPVI
+161 LDEGGNRISII
-172 DPKTGKQ
+172 DKKTGQQ
-179 KVESSGRK
+179 KISNGRRQ
-187 VWKREPLLT
+187 WKRETLLDT
-196 NDWNKKEKLVE
+196 SWNSKEQLLA

-228 EENLAVNLYAQQEA
+228 EENLAVNLYAQQPE
-242 ISHIDHRSYAEQGV
+242 INHIDHRSYAEQGV

-283 NRRINQMNSVWS
+283 NRRINQMNSIWS
-295 QLNRVSKKYRKYN
+295 QLNDVSKKYRKYN
-308 ENHYKKYQ
+308 EDHYQDYQ
-316 EEVKNHERR
+316 KEVKNHERR

-331 SSGRSSGVTGHSGTN
+331 SSGRSSGVTGHSGAN
-346 HQNNVYSIAR
+346 YQNDVYSFAGNT
-356 YPQTELA
+356 QTEPA
-363 SYGKIAAM
+363 SYREITAM
-371 PRRGKSSEETD
+371 SRRGKSSEGTD
-382 SARLADH
+382 SAGLADH
-389 TSISNIIRISDLIDD
+389 TSLSDIIRISDLIDD
-404 ANLSMEQDAES
+404 ANSSMESEAET
-415 LIEAIIEAI
+415 LIEAIIDAL
-424 FSGNKKNKKKGL
+424 FSGNKKKKKHGL